1 MLLYNIQN
9 ANIVLINDYSVNN
22 LPALPLKSTLGE
34 VKELESEFIR
44 KRITELR
51 IKKGVSEYKISVD
64 LGHSRS
70 YMQSIVSGRSLPSMA
85 EFLYICK
92 YLGVTPSDFFNEEI
106 ADPALVKKAFAG
118 IAKLSEKDLALLLS
132 LIERFSEK

>member
-1 MLLYNIQN
+1 LDN
-9 ANIVLINDYSVNN
+9 
-22 LPALPLKSTLGE
+22 
-34 VKELESEFIR
+34 EFIR

-51 IKKGVSEYKISVD
+51 IKKGVSEYKMSLD

-92 YLGVTPSDFFNEEI
+92 YLGVTPSDFFDEEI
-106 ADPALVKKAFAG
+106 DNPALIKKALEG
-118 IAKLSEKDLALLLS
+118 ISRLSERDLSLLLS
-132 LIERFSEK
+132 LIERLCTK

>member
-1 MLLYNIQN
+1 MDN
-9 ANIVLINDYSVNN
+9 
-22 LPALPLKSTLGE
+22 
-34 VKELESEFIR
+34 EFIR

-51 IKKGVSEYKISVD
+51 IKKGVSEYKMSLD

-92 YLGVTPSDFFNEEI
+92 YLGVTPSDFFDEEI
-106 ADPALVKKAFAG
+106 DNLALIKKALEG
-118 IAKLSEKDLALLLS
+118 ISRLSERDLSLLLS
-132 LIERFSEK
+132 LIERLCTK